1 MTNSL
6 KKNILEEFDSVDFS
20 LKDWAKVL
28 SKSSEVLVF
37 HLPKTVEYYVEYF
50 SGENLSIVLYD
61 HNKAVGVYPLFI
73 YRNNNKWVI
82 SGNDM
87 GLVRPLFVKYIAK
100 KTKKRLE
107 KKIANIIYFI
117 SSEFEINSLHLLES
131 GMKLSSWYLLWL
143 KSANKLSIKHQLAID
158 IRPSINE
165 IKLKFRKSYK
175 PLIGRAFREWDIDVC
190 ESNIDNVF
198 EEFRMLHKEVSGR
211 ETRTIETWNIQKEQ
225 INNNQAFLITV
236 RDKGLLVGGG
246 FFTFSKD
253 FGYYSVGAYKRELFN
268 KPIGHGVQMKAIEV
282 LKEKG
287 CFQYNIGQKVISLD
301 KHKPTEK
308 EVSISHFKEG
318 FGGFVFLEPH
328 IEIKINE

>member
-6 KKNILEEFDSVDFS
+6 KKNILEQFDSVDFS

-87 GLVRPLFVKYIAK
+87 GLVRPLFVKYKAK

-165 IKLKFRKSYK
+165 IKLKFRK
-175 PLIGRAFREWDIDVC
+175 
-190 ESNIDNVF
+190 
-198 EEFRMLHKEVSGR
+198 
-211 ETRTIETWNIQKEQ
+211 
-225 INNNQAFLITV
+225 
-236 RDKGLLVGGG
+236 
-246 FFTFSKD
+246 
-253 FGYYSVGAYKRELFN
+253 
-268 KPIGHGVQMKAIEV
+268 
-282 LKEKG
+282 
-287 CFQYNIGQKVISLD
+287 
-301 KHKPTEK
+301 
-308 EVSISHFKEG
+308 
-318 FGGFVFLEPH
+318 
-328 IEIKINE
+328 